1 MSKTEKSP
9 LIFVIHILEN
19 IEDIELFIK
28 NAKKEDFFA
37 DKQKQNAIIHSIE
50 IIGEATRNL
59 PIEFTSKYP
68 YVEWSKIIG
77 MRNKLSHG
85 YFGVDLEIVWEVVK
99 RNIPELKQEIIK
111 IKKDLE
117 NEK

>member
-19 IEDIELFIK
+19 
-28 NAKKEDFFA
+28 
-37 DKQKQNAIIHSIE
+37 
-50 IIGEATRNL
+50 
-59 PIEFTSKYP
+59 EFTSKYP